1 MQVTLASLTLAQ
13 KCAKALKEKTSPSLD
28 YIIMRERRTRRHL
41 FRTRIWHTRHGQPGE
56 TWKSQQHIHTYLP
69 TLKYIP
75 ILISKR
81 TCPPKAAPN
90 FQ

>member
-41 FRTRIWHTRHGQPGE
+41 FH
-56 TWKSQQHIHTYLP
+56 
-69 TLKYIP
+69 
-75 ILISKR
+75 LIQDSHMAH
-81 TCPPKAAPN
+81 PPWTAR
-90 FQ
+90 